1 MTDSILDKLKENR
14 PNLSDGSL
22 KTYNSILKN
31 LYKKVF
37 PDVKLDLAKFS
48 EHKKFINYLKDME
61 GGKRKTYLTAL
72 VVMCPTCDEYREM
85 MMKDGQKYNSEQK
98 MQIKTQEQK
107 DNWVEQDE
115 LNKIYNELESEA
127 KKLYK
132 LNNPSAND
140 IQKIQS
146 YIILSLVSGKFIN
159 IRRSL
164 DWTEMVFK
172 DANKETDNYLEK
184 TKTIWKFYFN
194 VYKTQKFL
202 HEQEVQ
208 IPVQLR
214 KILTTWIKLL
224 ETHYPD
230 NKYLLIDTI
239 GGKLTP
245 TKLTQRLN
253 AIFGKKASINILRH
267 SFITNKY
274 KDLPALQALE
284 KEATEMGHSLKE
296 HLEYIKK

>member
-1 MTDSILDKLKENR
+1 MTTILEQLKENR
-14 PNLSDGSL
+14 PNLSEGSL

-37 PDVKLDLAKFS
+37 PDIKLDLGKFE

-61 GGKRKTYLTAL
+61 GSKRKTYLTAL
-72 VVMCPTCDEYREM
+72 TVMCPKCEEYRDL
-85 MMKDGQKYNSEQK
+85 MMKDAQKHNAEQK
-98 MQIKTQEQK
+98 LQKKTDSQEQ
-107 DNWVEQDE
+107 NWVEQEE
-115 LNKIYNELESEA
+115 LNKIYTDLEQDS

-132 LNNPSAND
+132 LTNPSAND

-164 DWTEMVFK
+164 DWTEMVYK
-172 DANKETDNYLEK
+172 EIDKETDNYIDKSK
-184 TKTIWKFYFN
+184 TLWKFYFN

-202 HEQEVQ
+202 NDQEVQ
-208 IPVQLR
+208 IPIALR
-214 KILTTWIKLL
+214 KILTPWIKLL
-224 ETHYPD
+224 ETYYPD
-230 NKYLLIDTI
+230 NRYLLIDSV

-253 AIFGKKASINILRH
+253 VIFGKKASINILRH

-274 KDLPALQALE
+274 KDIPAL
-284 KEATEMGHSLKE
+284 KEMEDEAKEMGHSLKE